1 MSSQQISNMAEYTVT
16 EISGSIKKTVETAF
30 THVRVRGEIS
40 GFRGQHSSGHAYFS
54 IKDQKA
60 RMDAV
65 VWKGVFNRLK
75 FKPEEGMEMIRKAVE
90 LRPRSGF
97 IVDSLGW
104 AHYRLGNYE
113 EAVIQLERAVQLM
126 HQFILFSN
134 CTKSK
139 RFV

>member
-1 MSSQQISNMAEYTVT
+1 MSSQQVSNMAEYTVT

-65 VWKGVFNRLK
+65 VWKGFLTALNSNQK
-75 FKPEEGMEMIRKAVE
+75 KA
-90 LRPRSGF
+90 
-97 IVDSLGW
+97 W
-104 AHYRLGNYE
+104 
-113 EAVIQLERAVQLM
+113 
-126 HQFILFSN
+126 
-134 CTKSK
+134 K
-139 RFV
+139 